1 MRARKF
7 FLIFAAGVVLSSCA
21 TKNLPPVTEERLNE
35 MLAEIVERE
44 SRIITEEESDTV
56 IENKKEGYIYFHANG
71 CTYLMD
77 INKIS
82 PYHYVRVLYRGE
94 EADVPNYIYVRY
106 GRPTKENMRYIKKIR
121 KEVVRMPVDDV
132 IGIDGIEDG
141 YYGALSGFEF
151 TLHTTV
157 EIGGEEY
164 EVMFVDVDEVLI
176 ERSEL

>member
-1 MRARKF
+1 MKKL
-7 FLIFAAGVVLSSCA
+7 FLILAAAVVLSSCA
-21 TKNLPPVTEERLNE
+21 SNNLPLVTEVRLNE

-44 SRIITEEESDTV
+44 SRIITEEESDKV

-82 PYHYVRVLYRGE
+82 PYHYVCVLYRGE

-121 KEVVRMPVDDV
+121 KEVVRMSVDDV
-132 IGIDGIEDG
+132 VTDGIEDG
-141 YYGALSGFEF
+141 YYGAQSGFEF

-157 EIGGEEY
+157 KIGGEEY
-164 EVMFVDVDEVLI
+164 EVMFVDVDEGLI
-176 ERSEL
+176 ERSEI